1 MYFQYGKAE
10 TDYLKKKAM
19 CEYLNFKELN
29 LHDCKAYAWG
39 ILSES
44 HKLLMDVDWI
54 VSWKLQNGTYRLHIS
69 PCTFVF
75 SNVWD
80 VNIDIVMNTT
90 LIIDSME
97 IISEQVPRNIS
108 VLSKGTKEYA
118 CRINFSEGSFSFRTI
133 DFTIIQRTKEIESTL
148 PIFLRMRE
156 KESPYQWMELN
167 IE

>member
-1 MYFQYGKAE
+1 
-10 TDYLKKKAM
+10 M
-19 CEYLNFKELN
+19 CEYLDFKELN
-29 LHDCKAYAWG
+29 LHDCKVYAWG

-97 IISEQVPRNIS
+97 IISEQVPHNIS
-108 VLSKGTKEYA
+108 VVSKGTKEYA
-118 CRINFSEGSFSFRTI
+118 CRINFLEGSFSFRTI
-133 DFTIIQRTKEIESTL
+133 DFTIIQRTKEIESTIANL
-148 PIFLRMRE
+148 SENERE
-156 KESPYQWMELN
+156 GISLSMDGTKYRVNL
-167 IE
+167 

>member
-1 MYFQYGKAE
+1 
-10 TDYLKKKAM
+10 M

-29 LHDCKAYAWG
+29 LHDCKVYAWG

-90 LIIDSME
+90 LIIDKYG
-97 IISEQVPRNIS
+97 N
-108 VLSKGTKEYA
+108 
-118 CRINFSEGSFSFRTI
+118 NFRTSTSQYI
-133 DFTIIQRTKEIESTL
+133 SFVQR
-148 PIFLRMRE
+148 
-156 KESPYQWMELN
+156 Y
-167 IE
+167 

>member
-1 MYFQYGKAE
+1 
-10 TDYLKKKAM
+10 M

-167 IE
+167 IEWIYNISTIVPKPA

>member
-1 MYFQYGKAE
+1 
-10 TDYLKKKAM
+10 M
-19 CEYLNFKELN
+19 CEYLDFKELN
-29 LHDCKAYAWG
+29 LHDCKVYAWG

-97 IISEQVPRNIS
+97 IISEQVPHNIS

-118 CRINFSEGSFSFRTI
+118 CRINFFI
-133 DFTIIQRTKEIESTL
+133 C
-148 PIFLRMRE
+148 
-156 KESPYQWMELN
+156 
-167 IE
+167 